1 MLRGGD
7 YMNQDII
14 NLFISQG
21 VFAVLF
27 CYLLLYVLKENSS
40 REQNYQ
46 NIIKDLTECL
56 PDIKEDIAVIKKDVF
71 RTTSTNNL

>member
-1 MLRGGD
+1 
-7 YMNQDII
+7 MNQDII

-71 RTTSTNNL
+71 RTNSN

>member
-1 MLRGGD
+1 
-7 YMNQDII
+7 MNQDII

-21 VFAVLF
+21 IFAVLF

>member
-1 MLRGGD
+1 
-7 YMNQDII
+7 MNQDII

-40 REQNYQ
+40 REKNYQ
-46 NIIKDLTECL
+46 DIIKDLTECL

>member
-1 MLRGGD
+1 
-7 YMNQDII
+7 MNQDII

-71 RTTSTNNL
+71 RTTTTTL

>member
-1 MLRGGD
+1 
-7 YMNQDII
+7 MNQDII

-40 REQNYQ
+40 REKNYQ
-46 NIIKDLTECL
+46 DIIKDLTECL

-71 RTTSTNNL
+71 KTTSI